1 MGFSQKGNIA
11 RNAYSSPAYNTHT
24 PEKVDDDDEPSG
36 VEMYTPSPRQAQSG
50 QGWFFF
56 QSKKIFD
63 KKKLKILQ
71 TLIVHQQ
78 SDDSDEDE
86 DESADETGDEDME
99 ALMPKYDPKEFENL
113 DVK

>member
-1 MGFSQKGNIA
+1 MGFSQKGNILP
-11 RNAYSSPAYNTHT
+11 YSSPAVNTHT
-24 PEKVDDDDEPSG
+24 PGKVDDDDEPSG

-56 QSKKIFD
+56 QSRKLFD
-63 KKKLKILQ
+63 KENLWN
-71 TLIVHQQ
+71 LIVHQQ

-86 DESADETGDEDME
+86 DESGDETGDEDME

>member
-1 MGFSQKGNIA
+1 MF
-11 RNAYSSPAYNTHT
+11 
-24 PEKVDDDDEPSG
+24 E
-36 VEMYTPSPRQAQSG
+36 
-50 QGWFFF
+50 
-56 QSKKIFD
+56 
-63 KKKLKILQ
+63 KKLKILW

-86 DESADETGDEDME
+86 DESGDETGDEDME